1 MQPGREGTSPRLI
14 ALIVS
19 CGMFM
24 AQLDSTVVLVALPD
38 MARAFSVRPVDIS
51 IGVTIY
57 ILAQAVLL
65 PSSNW
70 VADRFGGR
78 TVFATALA
86 SFTIASILCGLS
98 QSLPQFIA
106 ARVVQGLTAAL
117 MTPVARI
124 VLLQATQKEDL
135 ISVMTITTVPMLVAP
150 TIGPPIGGLIT
161 TYLSWRWIFF
171 LNVPLGILGTLL
183 VLRFI
188 PHREERAPRPFDV
201 VGFVL
206 MGAAVAAVLSGL
218 DQVSASGSD
227 WRFGSMIAVAGV
239 VLACMAIRHLR
250 RHEHPL
256 LSLETARIKTYFATT
271 IGGGALIRLP
281 ARAVSFIL
289 PLLFQIEFGYS
300 PVQAGFFLLAMNG
313 GDLLLKVATTR
324 TLRRFGFRN
333 VILLA
338 ALAMLLAI
346 AACAAFSA
354 RTPYWGI
361 VAVLAVA
368 GMARSLLFTAM
379 STLAFVDVPSPLVG
393 SASVVW
399 NVAQQVTNALGVT
412 LAAIVLNVAATQ
424 AGDIAGHIS
433 LHNCRIALLVM
444 AAIGALSI
452 LSFLRLPPNAGAAV
466 SGHGKVESQHDAP

>member
-1 MQPGREGTSPRLI
+1 MQRGREGTSPRLI
-14 ALIVS
+14 ALLVS

-38 MARAFSVRPVDIS
+38 MARAFAVRPVDIS
-51 IGVTIY
+51 VGVTIY

-78 TVFATALA
+78 TVFAAALA
-86 SFTIASILCGLS
+86 GFTVASISCGLS

-106 ARVVQGLTAAL
+106 ARVLQGLAAAL

-124 VLLQATQKEDL
+124 VLLQSTPKEDL
-135 ISVMTITTVPMLVAP
+135 ISVMTITTVPMLIAP
-150 TIGPPIGGLIT
+150 TVGPPVGGFVT
-161 TYLSWRWIFF
+161 TYLSWQWIFF

-188 PHREERAPRPFDV
+188 PKRDERSRRPFDV

-206 MGAAVAAVLSGL
+206 MGGAVAAVLSGL

-227 WRFGSMIAVAGV
+227 WRLGCVISIFGV
-239 VLACMAIRHLR
+239 VLAAAAVRHLR
-250 RHEHPL
+250 RHPHPL

-300 PVQAGFFLLAMNG
+300 ALQAGFLLLAMNG

-324 TLRRFGFRN
+324 TLRRFGFRS

-338 ALAMLLAI
+338 AATMLAAI
-346 AACAAFSA
+346 AACASFSA
-354 RTPYWGI
+354 PTPYWVI
-361 VAVLAVA
+361 AAVLAAA

-379 STLAFVDVPSPLVG
+379 STLAFVDVPQPLMG
-393 SASVVW
+393 SASVLW
-399 NVAQQVTNALGVT
+399 NVAQQVTNALAVT
-412 LAAIVLNVAATQ
+412 LAAIVLNIAATQ
-424 AGDIAGHIS
+424 AGDIAGHID
-433 LHNCRIALLVM
+433 LHNCRIALLAM

-452 LSFLRLPPNAGAAV
+452 LSFVRLPANAGATV
-466 SGHGKVESQHDAP
+466 SGHGKVESPA